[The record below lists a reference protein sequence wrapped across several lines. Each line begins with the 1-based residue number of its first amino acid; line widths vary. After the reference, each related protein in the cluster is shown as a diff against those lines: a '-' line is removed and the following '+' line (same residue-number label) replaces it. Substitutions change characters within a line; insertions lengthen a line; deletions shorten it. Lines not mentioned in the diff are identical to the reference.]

1 MSLMRINRNPSRRQ
15 LATFGACWLLFFG
28 CIGIAMLRRGDSW
41 TTAATV
47 GAIAVV
53 VPVIGWVL
61 PRFMRLVYVGMA
73 YLTFPIGFVVSHL
86 ILGVVYYF
94 VVAPTGLLMRLF
106 GHDPLH
112 RRFDANAKS
121 YWVPR
126 ETPPD
131 MKRYFRQF

>member
-1 MSLMRINRNPSRRQ
+1 MSLMRINHHPTRRQ

-41 TTAATV
+41 TTAVMV

-53 VPVIGWVL
+53 VPAIGWVL

-94 VVAPTGLLMRLF
+94 VVVPTGLLCDCSAMTRCTADSTPVRSRI
-106 GHDPLH
+106 GC
-112 RRFDANAKS
+112 
-121 YWVPR
+121 R
-126 ETPPD
+126 E
-131 MKRYFRQF
+131 KRCRT